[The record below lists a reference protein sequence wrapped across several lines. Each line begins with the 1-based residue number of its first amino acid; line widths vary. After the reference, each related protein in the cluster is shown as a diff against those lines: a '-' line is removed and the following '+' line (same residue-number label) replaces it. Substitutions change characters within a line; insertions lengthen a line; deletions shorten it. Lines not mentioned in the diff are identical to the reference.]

1 MKRISF
7 SLLNVFFSVVL
18 ILSSFMVVSCIDF
31 DSLIAN
37 TEPPQ
42 NLKVEQVFTNAI
54 AISWRGN
61 STYYGYVV
69 YVSKTPDIS
78 KAEII
83 DVGDN
88 TSVAISG
95 FDPLTTYYFWVA
107 GSFFSRIGNPS
118 EMISA
123 TTLVDGPTEAKLK
136 IVDNNLVVSFN
147 KAQAAT
153 GYNIYYNTNSNLDS
167 DKKVSVNVSKL
178 TYNDGFY
185 SYEMKNFASKDGM
198 YFVWITGTA
207 PNSESSN
214 LASAFA
220 RKGIP
225 EYQFYIEEGQESGY
239 VELETN
245 GNRATLVKIN
255 LDKEN
260 ISDSQSGKVD
270 PSVKEKSIF
279 DYPVY
284 YINGTKL
291 PRGLLVDENDIV
303 DSSKVI
309 RLEHEPSK
317 NFAFNMSDL
326 TMKKSSRGVSDSE
339 YTDFSSYNLGDT
351 RSFWIDSVNSLG
363 QTTFKQINA
372 TLQVEG
378 EYGYI
383 WVADSNYSD
392 YSFQDSDSDNKL
404 KLWQLEDIS
413 DTFDKMYQ
421 AETSIFGKTYK
432 EQYDEMWDYGLVVP
446 KEKISILL
454 FDISDDYDA
463 NQSGG
468 ILGYFWAKDMLP
480 NEYTDTEEVGYL
492 KSNEEE
498 IFYMDVHFLDK
509 FRSLALGT
517 LVHEFQHMLHFVNKT
532 VKYAS
537 EDSGSETW
545 YNEMF
550 SMLVEDLFAK
560 ELDINLHEI
569 IDVYIKSFMTGYA
582 SKSLTTWNDD
592 NLSYGYS
599 YLLGAFVARNYGDGI
614 EVVKEM
620 ASNEYFNIESIVEAI
635 KTVTGDDDF
644 TEEDLFRD
652 FTRALCYPEGMLGS
666 NEINALIPDVR
677 HFDKEINTSIEELDP
692 DSDIDFDIYLEPI
705 IFSDYSLVAQ
715 DSSGQIFTI
724 IGPYQYT
731 RNNQYN
737 QNNVI
742 CGKGFALQDLGVFDD
757 STEFYYN
764 KPSNTNIK
772 EYFIVQ

>member
-1 MKRISF
+1 
-7 SLLNVFFSVVL
+7 
-18 ILSSFMVVSCIDF
+18 MVVSCIDF

-61 STYYGYVV
+61 SSYYGYVV

-225 EYQFYIEEGQESGY
+225 EYQFYIEEGQESGS

-372 TLQVEG
+372 TLKVVG

-383 WVADSNYSD
+383 WVANSNYNN
-392 YSFQDSDSDNKL
+392 YSES
-404 KLWQLEDIS
+404 
-413 DTFDKMYQ
+413 
-421 AETSIFGKTYK
+421 
-432 EQYDEMWDYGLVVP
+432 
-446 KEKISILL
+446 LL
-454 FDISDDYDA
+454 
-463 NQSGG
+463 
-468 ILGYFWAKDMLP
+468 
-480 NEYTDTEEVGYL
+480 
-492 KSNEEE
+492 
-498 IFYMDVHFLDK
+498 
-509 FRSLALGT
+509 
-517 LVHEFQHMLHFVNKT
+517 
-532 VKYAS
+532 
-537 EDSGSETW
+537 
-545 YNEMF
+545 
-550 SMLVEDLFAK
+550 
-560 ELDINLHEI
+560 
-569 IDVYIKSFMTGYA
+569 
-582 SKSLTTWNDD
+582 
-592 NLSYGYS
+592 
-599 YLLGAFVARNYGDGI
+599 
-614 EVVKEM
+614 
-620 ASNEYFNIESIVEAI
+620 
-635 KTVTGDDDF
+635 
-644 TEEDLFRD
+644 
-652 FTRALCYPEGMLGS
+652 
-666 NEINALIPDVR
+666 
-677 HFDKEINTSIEELDP
+677 
-692 DSDIDFDIYLEPI
+692 
-705 IFSDYSLVAQ
+705 
-715 DSSGQIFTI
+715 
-724 IGPYQYT
+724 
-731 RNNQYN
+731 
-737 QNNVI
+737 
-742 CGKGFALQDLGVFDD
+742 
-757 STEFYYN
+757 
-764 KPSNTNIK
+764 
-772 EYFIVQ
+772 